1 MLGRDVTSNASK
13 PSASSIAAS
22 AACRSARLSRLEV
35 PGKRFESQPIAVGAE
50 SRHHAHREKRIAYR
64 QTGVRKRRGVDQ
76 RAIGMALQTLDRL
89 DQLAFMIRLNPGA
102 LDAQRAR
109 ALFRSA
115 LDVRETR
122 AAVNLRL
129 ALTQQIQIGAVQHGD
144 VARH

>member
-50 SRHHAHREKRIAYR
+50 SRHHAYRE
-64 QTGVRKRRGVDQ
+64 TGVRKRRGVDQ
-76 RAIGMALQTLDRL
+76 RAIGMALQTLNRL

-122 AAVNLRL
+122 AAINLRL
-129 ALTQQIQIGAVQHGD
+129 ALTQQIQIGTVQHGD